1 MELKLRSGTPADAE
15 ICGRI
20 CYNAFKAISEAHG
33 FAPDFPVPEVA
44 IAVLT
49 SLLQNP
55 KFYSVVAEID
65 DRIVGSNF
73 LDERNSIAGVGPITV
88 DPTVQNRAIGRR
100 LMNAVHERA
109 AEKNFAGVR
118 LIQAGFHTRSLSL
131 YAKLGYDVREHLA
144 CMQGK
149 PLGISIEG
157 HPVRPAADADLE
169 DCNRVCREV
178 HGHDRGGE
186 LQDAIAKGS
195 ATVVEHDGRIT
206 GYATLIGFF
215 GHAVGDTNKDVKA
228 LIGAAT
234 EFAGPGFLLPTRNGE
249 LFRWCLSNS
258 LRITEPMTLMS
269 KGLYNE
275 PAGAFLP
282 SILY

>member
-206 GYATLIGFF
+206 GYAPLIGFF
-215 GHAVGDTNKDVKA
+215 GHGDGETHKDLKA
-228 LIGAAT
+228 LIEAA
-234 EFAGPGFLLPTRNGE
+234 P
-249 LFRWCLSNS
+249 
-258 LRITEPMTLMS
+258 
-269 KGLYNE
+269 
-275 PAGAFLP
+275 AFLGP
-282 SILY
+282 DRKSV